1 MKEIS
6 IDRYCR
12 NLRFLRRKFHLSVLE
27 MALMLGIST
36 DAVLQIEAGKLPE
49 GSTVEEII
57 RLAEALHYSYNNLFM
72 EDPEAQ
78 ERAKQ

>member
-1 MKEIS
+1 
-6 IDRYCR
+6 
-12 NLRFLRRKFHLSVLE
+12 
-27 MALMLGIST
+27 MLGIST